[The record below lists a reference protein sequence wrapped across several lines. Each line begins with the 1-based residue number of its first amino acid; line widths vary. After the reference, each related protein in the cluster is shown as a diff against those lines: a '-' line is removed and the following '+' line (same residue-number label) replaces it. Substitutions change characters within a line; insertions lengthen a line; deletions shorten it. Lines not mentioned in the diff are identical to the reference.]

1 MTAGR
6 PAPGTCSSSSSGS
19 TAPPASSIA
28 PVIGAPLLLAEGKE
42 RLLIASDIHLGLE
55 HELWLGGV
63 SIPSQTKKI
72 LAALKGYLEAIR
84 PDRLLILGDLKHN
97 VPKTSW
103 QERREIP
110 GFLHQ
115 LSGLAKV
122 DIVSGNHDS
131 NLADMAPLGV
141 RVHPPSGIV
150 REGRGYFHG
159 HTWPEERVV
168 RSGLL
173 VAAHLHPAVRLKD
186 PLGNSQSHPVWA
198 RAPLKAEA
206 IEEHYGLASSGE
218 IIIMP
223 AFNPLCGGLALNEPA
238 EDMRGPVLAMADMER
253 ARIYLLDGTDLG
265 LLAEIK
271 ASGGGSI

>member
-1 MTAGR
+1 MTAPDSR
-6 PAPGTCSSSSSGS
+6 SASSSDS
-19 TAPPASSIA
+19 PASDAFSIS
-28 PVIGAPLLLAEGKE
+28 PVFAAPLLLAEGGE
-42 RLLIASDIHLGLE
+42 RLLVASDIHLGLE

-72 LAALKGYLEAIR
+72 LALLNGYLEAIR

-103 QERREIP
+103 QERREVP
-110 GFLHQ
+110 DFLRQ
-115 LSGLAKV
+115 LSARVKV

-141 RVHPPSGIV
+141 RVHPATGIV
-150 REGRGYFHG
+150 RDGRGYFHG
-159 HTWPEERVV
+159 HTWPEEKVV
-168 RSGLL
+168 RSPLL

-186 PLGNSQSHPVWA
+186 PLGNSQSHPVWV
-198 RAPLKAEA
+198 RAPVRPEVM
-206 IEEHYGLASSGE
+206 EEHYGFSSSEE

-238 EDMRGPVLAMADMER
+238 EDMRGPLLAMADMDR
-253 ARIYLLDGTDLG
+253 ARLYLLDGTDLG

-271 ASGGGSI
+271 ASQDWPL

>member
-1 MTAGR
+1 MSAPDSDS
-6 PAPGTCSSSSSGS
+6 PAY
-19 TAPPASSIA
+19 SIA
-28 PVIGAPLLLAEGKE
+28 PVFGAPLLLAEGKE
-42 RLLIASDIHLGLE
+42 RLLIASDLHLGLE

-63 SIPSQTKKI
+63 SIPSQTRKI
-72 LAALKGYLEAIR
+72 LALLKGYLDMIM

-103 QERREIP
+103 QEKREVP
-110 GFLHQ
+110 DFLRQ
-115 LSGLAKV
+115 LSAQVRV

-141 RVHPPSGIV
+141 RVHPSTGIV

-159 HTWPEERVV
+159 HTWPEEKVV
-168 RSGLL
+168 RSGFM

-186 PLGNSQSHPVWA
+186 PLGNFQTHPVWA
-198 RAPLKAEA
+198 RAPIQTEVV
-206 IEEHYGLASSGE
+206 EEHYGFASSGE

-238 EDMRGPVLAMADMER
+238 EDMRGPLPAMANMEH
-253 ARIYLLDGTDLG
+253 ARLYLLDGTDLG

-271 ASGGGSI
+271 AAEDWPI

>member
-1 MTAGR
+1 LSAPDSDS
-6 PAPGTCSSSSSGS
+6 PAY
-19 TAPPASSIA
+19 SIA
-28 PVIGAPLLLAEGKE
+28 PVFGAPLLLAEGKE
-42 RLLIASDIHLGLE
+42 RLLIASDLHLGLE

-63 SIPSQTKKI
+63 SIPSQTRKI
-72 LAALKGYLEAIR
+72 LALLKGYLDMIM

-103 QERREIP
+103 QERREVP
-110 GFLHQ
+110 DFLRQ
-115 LSGLAKV
+115 LSAQVRV

-141 RVHPPSGIV
+141 RVHPSTGIV

-159 HTWPEERVV
+159 HTWPEEKIV
-168 RSGLL
+168 RSGFM

-186 PLGNSQSHPVWA
+186 PLGNFQTHPVWA
-198 RAPLKAEA
+198 RAPIQPEVV
-206 IEEHYGLASSGE
+206 EEHYGFVSSGE

-238 EDMRGPVLAMADMER
+238 EDMRGPLLAMANMEH
-253 ARIYLLDGTDLG
+253 ARLYLLDGTDLG

-271 ASGGGSI
+271 AADGWPI

>member
-1 MTAGR
+1 MSAPDSDS
-6 PAPGTCSSSSSGS
+6 PAY
-19 TAPPASSIA
+19 SIA
-28 PVIGAPLLLAEGKE
+28 PVFGAPLLLAEGKE
-42 RLLIASDIHLGLE
+42 RLLIASDLHLGLE

-63 SIPSQTKKI
+63 SIPSQTRKI
-72 LAALKGYLEAIR
+72 LALLKGYLDMIM

-103 QERREIP
+103 QEKREVP
-110 GFLHQ
+110 DFLRQ
-115 LSGLAKV
+115 LSAQVRV

-141 RVHPPSGIV
+141 RVHPSTGIV

-159 HTWPEERVV
+159 HTWPEEKVV
-168 RSGLL
+168 RSGFM

-186 PLGNSQSHPVWA
+186 PLGNFQTHPVWA
-198 RAPLKAEA
+198 RAPIQSEVV
-206 IEEHYGLASSGE
+206 EEHYGFASSGE

-238 EDMRGPVLAMADMER
+238 EDMRGPLLAMANMEH
-253 ARIYLLDGTDLG
+253 ARLYLLDGTDLG

-271 ASGGGSI
+271 AADGWPI

>member
-1 MTAGR
+1 MKD
-6 PAPGTCSSSSSGS
+6 
-19 TAPPASSIA
+19 PASAPNYSPPPDFAIA
-28 PVIGAPLLLAEGKE
+28 PVFGAPLLLAEGNE
-42 RLLIASDIHLGLE
+42 RLLVASDLHLGLE

-72 LAALKGYLEAIR
+72 LALLYGYLDTTM

-103 QERREIP
+103 QERREVP
-110 GFLHQ
+110 DFLRQ
-115 LSGLAKV
+115 LSFRVKV

-141 RVHPPSGIV
+141 RVHPSTGIV

-159 HTWPEERVV
+159 HTWPEEKVV
-168 RSGLL
+168 RSGIM

-186 PLGNSQSHPVWA
+186 PLGNFQTHPVWA
-198 RAPLKAEA
+198 RAPIITEV
-206 IEEHYGLASSGE
+206 IEEHYGFASSAE

-223 AFNPLCGGLALNEPA
+223 AFNPLCGGLALNEPV
-238 EDMRGPVLAMADMER
+238 EEMRGPLLAMADMEH
-253 ARIYLLDGTDLG
+253 ARLYLLDGTDLG

-271 ASGGGSI
+271 ANEGWPT

>member
-1 MTAGR
+1 MSAPDSDS
-6 PAPGTCSSSSSGS
+6 PAY
-19 TAPPASSIA
+19 SIA
-28 PVIGAPLLLAEGKE
+28 PVFGAPLLLAEGKE
-42 RLLIASDIHLGLE
+42 RLLIASDLHLGLE

-63 SIPSQTKKI
+63 SIPSQTRKI
-72 LAALKGYLEAIR
+72 LALLKGYLDMIM

-103 QERREIP
+103 QEKREVP
-110 GFLHQ
+110 DFLRQ
-115 LSGLAKV
+115 LSAQVRV

-141 RVHPPSGIV
+141 RVHPSTGIV

-159 HTWPEERVV
+159 HTWPEEKVV
-168 RSGLL
+168 RSGFM
-173 VAAHLHPAVRLKD
+173 VAAHLHLAVRLKD
-186 PLGNSQSHPVWA
+186 PLGNFQTHPVWA
-198 RAPLKAEA
+198 RAPIQSEVV
-206 IEEHYGLASSGE
+206 EEHYGFASSGE

-238 EDMRGPVLAMADMER
+238 EDMRGPLLAMANMEH
-253 ARIYLLDGTDLG
+253 ARLYLLDGTDLG

-271 ASGGGSI
+271 AAEDWPI

>member
-1 MTAGR
+1 MSAPDSDS
-6 PAPGTCSSSSSGS
+6 PAY
-19 TAPPASSIA
+19 SIA
-28 PVIGAPLLLAEGKE
+28 PVFGAPLLLAEGKE
-42 RLLIASDIHLGLE
+42 RLLIASDLHLGLE

-63 SIPSQTKKI
+63 SVPSQTRKI
-72 LAALKGYLEAIR
+72 LALLKGYLDMIM

-103 QERREIP
+103 QEKREVP
-110 GFLHQ
+110 DFLRQ
-115 LSGLAKV
+115 LSAQVRV

-141 RVHPPSGIV
+141 RVHPSTGIV

-159 HTWPEERVV
+159 HTWPEEKIV
-168 RSGLL
+168 RSGFM

-186 PLGNSQSHPVWA
+186 PLGNFQTHPVWA
-198 RAPLKAEA
+198 RAPIQPEVV
-206 IEEHYGLASSGE
+206 EEHYGFVSSGE

-238 EDMRGPVLAMADMER
+238 EDMRGPLLAMANMEH
-253 ARIYLLDGTDLG
+253 ARLYLLDGTDLG

-271 ASGGGSI
+271 AAEDWPI

>member
-1 MTAGR
+1 LSAPDSDS
-6 PAPGTCSSSSSGS
+6 PAY
-19 TAPPASSIA
+19 SIA
-28 PVIGAPLLLAEGKE
+28 PVFGAPLLLAEGKE
-42 RLLIASDIHLGLE
+42 RLLIASDLHLGLE

-63 SIPSQTKKI
+63 SIPSQTRKI
-72 LAALKGYLEAIR
+72 LALLKGYLDMIM

-103 QERREIP
+103 QEKREVP
-110 GFLHQ
+110 DFLRQ
-115 LSGLAKV
+115 LSAQVRV

-141 RVHPPSGIV
+141 RVHPSTGIV

-159 HTWPEERVV
+159 HTWPEEKVV
-168 RSGLL
+168 RSGFM

-186 PLGNSQSHPVWA
+186 PLGNFQTHPVWA
-198 RAPLKAEA
+198 RAPIQPEVV
-206 IEEHYGLASSGE
+206 EEHYGFVSSGE

-238 EDMRGPVLAMADMER
+238 EDMRGPLLAMANMEH
-253 ARIYLLDGTDLG
+253 ARLYLLDGTDLG

-271 ASGGGSI
+271 AAEDWPI

>member
-1 MTAGR
+1 MSAPDSDS
-6 PAPGTCSSSSSGS
+6 PAY
-19 TAPPASSIA
+19 SIA
-28 PVIGAPLLLAEGKE
+28 PVFGAPLLLAEGKE
-42 RLLIASDIHLGLE
+42 RLLIASDLHLGLE

-63 SIPSQTKKI
+63 SIPSQTRKI
-72 LAALKGYLEAIR
+72 LALLKGYLDMIM

-103 QERREIP
+103 QEKREVP
-110 GFLHQ
+110 DFLRQ
-115 LSGLAKV
+115 LSAQVRV

-141 RVHPPSGIV
+141 RVHPSTGIV

-159 HTWPEERVV
+159 HTWPEEKVV
-168 RSGLL
+168 RSGFM

-186 PLGNSQSHPVWA
+186 PLGNFQTHPVWA
-198 RAPLKAEA
+198 RAPIQTEVV
-206 IEEHYGLASSGE
+206 EEHYGFASSGE

-238 EDMRGPVLAMADMER
+238 EDMRGPLPAMANMEH
-253 ARIYLLDGTDLG
+253 ARLYLLDGTDLG

-271 ASGGGSI
+271 AAGDWPI

>member
-1 MTAGR
+1 MSAPDSDS
-6 PAPGTCSSSSSGS
+6 PAY
-19 TAPPASSIA
+19 SIA
-28 PVIGAPLLLAEGKE
+28 PVFGAPLLLAEGKE
-42 RLLIASDIHLGLE
+42 RLLIASDLHLGLE

-63 SIPSQTKKI
+63 SIPSQTRKI
-72 LAALKGYLEAIR
+72 LALLKGYLDMIM

-103 QERREIP
+103 QEKREVP
-110 GFLHQ
+110 DFLRQ
-115 LSGLAKV
+115 LSAQVRV

-141 RVHPPSGIV
+141 RVHPSTGIV

-159 HTWPEERVV
+159 HTWPEEKVV
-168 RSGLL
+168 RSGFM

-186 PLGNSQSHPVWA
+186 PLGNFQTHPVWA
-198 RAPLKAEA
+198 RAPIQSEVV
-206 IEEHYGLASSGE
+206 EEHYGFASSGE

-238 EDMRGPVLAMADMER
+238 EDMRGPLLAMANMEH
-253 ARIYLLDGTDLG
+253 ARLYLLDGTDLG

-271 ASGGGSI
+271 AAEDWPI

>member
-1 MTAGR
+1 MSAPDSDS
-6 PAPGTCSSSSSGS
+6 PAY
-19 TAPPASSIA
+19 SIA
-28 PVIGAPLLLAEGKE
+28 PVFGAPLLLAEGKE
-42 RLLIASDIHLGLE
+42 RLLIASDLHLGLE

-72 LAALKGYLEAIR
+72 LALLKGYLDMTM

-103 QERREIP
+103 QEKREVP
-110 GFLHQ
+110 DFLRQ
-115 LSGLAKV
+115 LSAQVRV

-141 RVHPPSGIV
+141 RVHPSTGIV

-159 HTWPEERVV
+159 HNWPEEKIV
-168 RSGLL
+168 RSGFM

-186 PLGNSQSHPVWA
+186 PLGNFQTHPVWA
-198 RAPLKAEA
+198 RAPIQPEVV
-206 IEEHYGLASSGE
+206 EEHYGFVSSGE

-238 EDMRGPVLAMADMER
+238 EDMRGPLLAMANMEL
-253 ARIYLLDGTDLG
+253 ARLYLLDGTDLG

-271 ASGGGSI
+271 AADGWPI

>member
-1 MTAGR
+1 LTNS
-6 PAPGTCSSSSSGS
+6 PSFDSSQSFSSSHPI
-19 TAPPASSIA
+19 T
-28 PVIGAPLLLAEGKE
+28 PVFDAPLLLAEGKE
-42 RLLIASDIHLGLE
+42 RLLVASDLHLGLE
-55 HELWLGGV
+55 HELWLGGI
-63 SIPSQTKKI
+63 SIPSQTRKI
-72 LAALKGYLEAIR
+72 LSLLEGYLERIR

-103 QERREIP
+103 QERREVP
-110 GFLHQ
+110 EFLRQ
-115 LSGLAKV
+115 LSVRVRV

-141 RVHPPSGIV
+141 RVHPATGIV

-159 HTWPEERVV
+159 HTWPEEKVV
-168 RSGLL
+168 RSGLMI
-173 VAAHLHPAVRLKD
+173 AAHLHPVVRLKD
-186 PLGNSQSHPVWA
+186 PLGSFQTHSVWA
-198 RAPLKAEA
+198 RAPIKSEVV
-206 IEEHYGLASSGE
+206 EENYGFISSGE

-238 EDMRGPVLAMADMER
+238 EDLRGPLLSMADMEH

-271 ASGGGSI
+271 ASQGRSF